1 MPFLKSMPERA
12 NPGHVFQAYPDIYG
26 PWSEMSQAMMNGP
39 SPLSQGERE
48 MILAYAAGVANCEFV
63 YIAHSE
69 VAYAWGVKE
78 GLIELMLEDL
88 EKAPLS
94 EKIRPLMFFVKKLM
108 INPAS
113 IAQEDVDSVMT
124 VGWNE
129 QALQDTKSI
138 TSRADF
144 MQRIVHGHGFTPM
157 PRSVAERHAHSRV
170 EKGYVNIFPK
180 FAHEQ
185 KD

>member
-1 MPFLKSMPERA
+1 
-12 NPGHVFQAYPDIYG
+12 
-26 PWSEMSQAMMNGP
+26 
-39 SPLSQGERE
+39 
-48 MILAYAAGVANCEFV
+48 
-63 YIAHSE
+63 
-69 VAYAWGVKE
+69 
-78 GLIELMLEDL
+78 
-88 EKAPLS
+88 
-94 EKIRPLMFFVKKLM
+94 
-108 INPAS
+108 
-113 IAQEDVDSVMT
+113 MT

-129 QALQDTKSI
+129 QALQDTIAI
-138 TSRADF
+138 TARAAF